1 MCREGNSLLGHW
13 KPGKV
18 LSFRFRPS
26 ASLLF
31 SFLFLFSSYLILS
44 PLVPWKRRDKII
56 EEIINQLMIAAVV
69 FAGAEINCCNDDEA
83 EERIKEQEK
92 SPWNLECFF

>member
-1 MCREGNSLLGHW
+1 MKENSCSRKG
-13 KPGKV
+13 
-18 LSFRFRPS
+18 LSPYLFPL
-26 ASLLF
+26 LLF
-31 SFLFLFSSYLILS
+31 GFL
-44 PLVPWKRRDKII
+44 PNVEDKRI